1 MGDRLTD
8 ADRFQLDRCLEL
20 ADLGAR
26 TAAPNPMVGCV
37 VVRDGQ
43 VVGEGWH
50 RRPGEPHAE
59 VRALAAAGDRA
70 AGATVYVSLEPCSHH
85 GRTPPCTDALIAARV
100 GRVVVAAGD
109 PDPRVSGTG
118 LRALREAGITVDEAA
133 GEIELR
139 ARRQNAGFR
148 TLVRLGRP
156 HVTYKVAVSS
166 DGRTAPASGERT
178 WISSPQSRAEVHEL
192 RARSGVVAVGIGTVL
207 ADDPD
212 LTARDTVPPVE
223 HQPVRVVFDRHGRL
237 PEGSRLVR
245 TAGSEAP
252 VVDVVA
258 SDATVTLPPQVELL
272 RADSL
277 ESALAD
283 LAARGIAR
291 LLLEG
296 GATIAT
302 AFLDAGLI
310 DRVLVYQAPVE
321 LGPAGPGMFTHPVQL
336 PPPLQSR
343 AVGPDILTEV
353 ELREP

>member
-8 ADRFQLDRCLEL
+8 DDRLWLERCLEL
-20 ADLGAR
+20 AELGAR
-26 TAAPNPMVGCV
+26 SAAPNPMVGCV

-59 VRALAAAGDRA
+59 VHALAAAAGEA

-85 GRTPPCTDALIAARV
+85 GRTPPCTDALIAAGV
-100 GRVVVAAGD
+100 GRVVVATGD
-109 PDPRVSGTG
+109 PDPRVSGNG
-118 LRALREAGITVDEAA
+118 LRTLRAAGIAVDEAA
-133 GEIELR
+133 GAIEIR

-148 TLVRLGRP
+148 TRVTLGRP
-156 HVTYKVAVSS
+156 HVTYKVAVSR

-178 WISSPQSRAEVHEL
+178 WISSSESRAEVHEL
-192 RARSGVVAVGIGTVL
+192 RARSGAVAVGIGTVL

-212 LTARDTVPPVE
+212 LTARDTTPPAE
-223 HQPVRVVFDRHGRL
+223 RQPVRVVFDRHGRL

-245 TAGSEAP
+245 TAGAETP
-252 VVDVVA
+252 VVDVIWPDAPAVA
-258 SDATVTLPPQVELL
+258 AAHVESL

-277 ESALAD
+277 QTALAELSD
-283 LAARGIAR
+283 RGIAW

-343 AVGPDILTEV
+343 AVGPDILSEI